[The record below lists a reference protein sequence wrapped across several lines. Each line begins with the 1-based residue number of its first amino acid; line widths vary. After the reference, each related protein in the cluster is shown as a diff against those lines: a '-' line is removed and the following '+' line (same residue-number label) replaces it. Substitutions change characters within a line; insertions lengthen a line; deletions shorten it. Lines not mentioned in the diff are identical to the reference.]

1 MLTRTGF
8 VTVALSILFLN
19 GCATSQGGSL
29 ASRFVTEGE
38 PAVDVGGPPIAAP
51 ASRKTARVQPSVAPA
66 RTAIAGPTIES
77 ADRRLAAALTTEAL
91 LPTAESHLL
100 VAREYERLGILD
112 AAYARV
118 DRALQKE
125 PRRSEAHEAKA
136 RIWREWG
143 LPGLGLGAAYRA
155 VSYDP
160 RSASAENTLG
170 TLLNA
175 LGHADLASEAYKRAL
190 SLDPT
195 AAWALSNLCYA
206 AFRGGHLDEAQ
217 SWCEKAL
224 QISPNLAAAHNNLA
238 LTFAAD
244 GDLVRA
250 RTEFLA
256 AGDPAAAEY
265 NLGIVYLAG
274 RQYAIAA
281 DRFEQAIK
289 ARPNFGA
296 AKTRAHDA
304 RMRALC
310 GGD

>member
-1 MLTRTGF
+1 MLIRTRL
-8 VTVALSILFLN
+8 LSLPLSVLLLS
-19 GCATSQGGSL
+19 GCATGRGGAL

-38 PAVDVGGPPIAAP
+38 PAVDVGGPPIAVMGKGKSARPQPSTPP
-51 ASRKTARVQPSVAPA
+51 ASTSVV
-66 RTAIAGPTIES
+66 GPTIETS
-77 ADRRLAAALTTEAL
+77 DCRLAAALLAEAL
-91 LPTAESHLL
+91 LPTAESSLR

-112 AAYARV
+112 AAFARV

-125 PRRSEAHEAKA
+125 PRRAEAHEVKA

-143 LPGLGLGAAYRA
+143 LAGLGLGAAYRA

-160 RSASAENTLG
+160 GSASAENTLG
-170 TLLNA
+170 TLLDV
-175 LGHADLASEAYKRAL
+175 LGHPDLASEAYKRAL
-190 SLDPT
+190 ALDPT

-206 AFRGGHLDEAQ
+206 AFRGGRLDEAQ
-217 SWCEKAL
+217 SWCEQAL
-224 QISPNLAAAHNNLA
+224 RISPKLAAAHNNLA
-238 LTFAAD
+238 LTFAAN
-244 GDLVRA
+244 GDLDGA

-256 AGDPAAAEY
+256 AGDLAAAEY

-274 RQYAIAA
+274 QEYAFAA

-289 ARPNFGA
+289 ARPHFGA

-304 RMRALC
+304 RVRALI